1 MPIDPNVDTNRLL
14 EENQEGIDYLQ
25 NLQKQK
31 EATTA
36 AQEQYQTEEGQAMA
50 EQEDPREAEDWGFK
64 ALVKE
69 GQSIL
74 SGGLQDTASSLTT
87 FPERTVDALSGEM
100 QREKREK
107 GVYRPEWDPFV
118 DHENP
123 IETKTWWGK
132 LLRGTVH
139 FGSLAAAIIPAAKVT
154 LA

>member
-100 QREKREK
+100 QRE
-107 GVYRPEWDPFV
+107 
-118 DHENP
+118 
-123 IETKTWWGK
+123 
-132 LLRGTVH
+132 
-139 FGSLAAAIIPAAKVT
+139 
-154 LA
+154 